1 LNNMEYMSIF
11 GFLILMPLVIRV
23 RGINIDVNQEAS
35 FDENYVVTWGQDHVS
50 KLNQNK
56 EVQLSMDHN
65 SGSGFESKNHYGS
78 GFFQMRIKLPQKD
91 SAGIVTA
98 FYLTS
103 KGNIQDEVDFE
114 FLGNRE
120 GKPIIVQTN
129 VFTKGQ
135 GNREQRFVLWFDPTE
150 DFHAYGILW
159 NPYHIV
165 FFIDNIPIRVFKN
178 NPKGISY
185 PSKPMQVVS
194 SLWNGEA
201 WATDGGKAMI
211 NWSYAPFKAHFQGF
225 SESGCHVDGLN
236 VCGSS
241 TYWWN
246 TGKYVGLSVS
256 EQKDYENAKTKYR
269 NYDYCSDHTRFSV
282 LPNECQWN

>member
-1 LNNMEYMSIF
+1 
-11 GFLILMPLVIRV
+11 
-23 RGINIDVNQEAS
+23 
-35 FDENYVVTWGQDHVS
+35 
-50 KLNQNK
+50 
-56 EVQLSMDHN
+56 
-65 SGSGFESKNHYGS
+65 
-78 GFFQMRIKLPQKD
+78 MRIKLPEKD

-103 KGNIQDEVDFE
+103 KGNVQDEVDFE

-120 GKPIIVQTN
+120 GKPITLQTN

-150 DFHAYGILW
+150 DFHAYGVLW

-165 FFIDNIPIRVFKN
+165 FYVDNIPIRVFKN
-178 NPKGISY
+178 NTKGTNY
-185 PSKPMQVVS
+185 PTKPMQVVS
-194 SLWNGEA
+194 SLWNGEE
-201 WATDGGKAMI
+201 WATDGGKAKI
-211 NWSYAPFKAHFQGF
+211 NWAYAPFKAHFQGF

-236 VCGSS
+236 ACGSS

-256 EQKDYENAKTKYR
+256 EQKAYENARAKYM
-269 NYDYCSDHTRFSV
+269 NYDYCSDRTRFSV
-282 LPNECQWN
+282 LPDECQWNQ

>member
-1 LNNMEYMSIF
+1 MECILIC
-11 GFLILMPLVIRV
+11 GFVLVLSLIIKVQ
-23 RGINIDVNQEAS
+23 GAINIDINQEAS
-35 FDENYVVTWGQDHVS
+35 FDEHYVVTWGQDHVL
-50 KLNQNK
+50 KLNQSK
-56 EVQLSMDHN
+56 EVQLSMDHS

-78 GFFQMRIKLPQKD
+78 GFFQMRIKLPAKD

-103 KGNIQDEVDFE
+103 KGNSQDEVDFE

-120 GKPIIVQTN
+120 GKPITIQTN

-165 FFIDNIPIRVFKN
+165 FYVDNIPIRVFKN
-178 NPKGISY
+178 NKKGVSY

-201 WATDGGKAMI
+201 WATDGGKAKI
-211 NWSYAPFKAHFQGF
+211 NWAYAPFKAHFQGF
-225 SESGCHVDGLN
+225 SESGCHMDGLN
-236 VCGSS
+236 DACESS
-241 TYWWN
+241 AYWWN
-246 TGKYVGLSVS
+246 TGKYVGISVS
-256 EQKDYENAKTKYR
+256 EQKAFKNARAKYM

-282 LPNECQWN
+282 PPDECQWNQ